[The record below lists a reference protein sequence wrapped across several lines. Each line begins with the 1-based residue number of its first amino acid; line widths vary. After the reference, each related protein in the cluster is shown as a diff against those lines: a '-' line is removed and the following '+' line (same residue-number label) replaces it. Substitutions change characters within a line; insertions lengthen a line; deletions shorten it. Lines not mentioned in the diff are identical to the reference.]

1 MDGRQLIMW
10 DLAISLIV
18 ISSILMIARIYVRF
32 FMIRLPGWD
41 DYFAIAAWASAHNYC
56 PATFR
61 RPSANTLQIFLL
73 GQASIEVVA
82 TYNGS
87 GKAMSEVPADQIH
100 TYFMLLPTAQLLY
113 FLGTGCVRMSILAFL
128 PRLNKEKKFMIW
140 MYVTGAG
147 IVILTIGAFFV
158 LLFECSP
165 VKALWD
171 KKGANCLAPHKE
183 AILMYT
189 HNGLSIFFDLIL
201 LGMPIWVLHKRM
213 IFSVKTIK
221 VALVFAVAIVT
232 INMANNTTYNVT
244 FAAVWTNLEG
254 HCGLW
259 VACFPALQ
267 PLVRRLAVR
276 LGLRSTTSRQT
287 SNPTNKAPSSRNQS
301 SSSTRLSSFLSNWL
315 HRRAGTASTINASAT
330 DEERMVSTVSTSSG
344 AGRKSGDGMVELA
357 PAVFSAF
364 VSGGGKR
371 DSGAAGDLD
380 TNDEGP
386 WEDVEGV
393 GDGETIGE
401 EGESEVDLERGE
413 EVPRALTPRLLGGI
427 MRTTVVRQ
435 DSEARTSLYDRECIR
450 GWPERGG

>member
-1 MDGRQLIMW
+1 MTPMDGRQLIMW

-41 DYFAIAAWASAHNYC
+41 DYFAIAAWASAHHCC

-61 RPSANTLQIFLL
+61 RPSANTFQIFLL
-73 GQASIEVVA
+73 GQASIEVV
-82 TYNGS
+82 
-87 GKAMSEVPADQIH
+87 E
-100 TYFMLLPTAQLLY
+100 
-113 FLGTGCVRMSILAFL
+113 
-128 PRLNKEKKFMIW
+128 KFMIW
-140 MYVTGAG
+140 VYVTGAG

-165 VKALWD
+165 VKYAFSMD
-171 KKGANCLAPHKE
+171 RRVS
-183 AILMYT
+183 LMYL
-189 HNGLSIFFDLIL
+189 HSNHGLSIFFDLIL

-221 VALVFAVAIVT
+221 VALVFAVGIFTVVTGIVRLTTIVT

-259 VACFPALQ
+259 VACFPAIQ

-301 SSSTRLSSFLSNWL
+301 SSSTRISSFLSNWL
-315 HRRAGTASTINASAT
+315 RHRAGTASTMNASAT

-413 EVPRALTPRLLGGI
+413 EIPRALTPRLLGGI